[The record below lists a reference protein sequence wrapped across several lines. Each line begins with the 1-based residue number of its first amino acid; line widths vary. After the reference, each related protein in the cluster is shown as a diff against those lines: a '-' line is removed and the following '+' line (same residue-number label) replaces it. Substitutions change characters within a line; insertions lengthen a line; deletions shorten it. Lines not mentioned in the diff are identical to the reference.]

1 MIRLLYRAM
10 IAMAR
15 ILFRAIRLMVSRHTR
30 CVRLKSKKVLCSLPY
45 PIFLTIETTW
55 LLRAL
60 YLGSTLGAVGAFV
73 SILCTIIEIV
83 LDRDHAV
90 AMVSLKRL
98 NPVCSHRKHNLFTY
112 LHRHFESFVQKL
124 ELYADQLQALL
135 ESVAR
140 LPQDLQ
146 QEILKN
152 APFPTSSY
160 HVSTSTSMSGL
171 AGRVRLAKGKIDA
184 VRSCQNN
191 TPNVAVTLMV
201 LDAAT
206 MDR

>member
-1 MIRLLYRAM
+1 MIRLLRRAV

-15 ILFRAIRLMVSRHTR
+15 ILFRVSRLMISRYTR
-30 CVRLKSKKVLCSLPY
+30 CVRIKSKKVLCSFPY
-45 PIFLTIETTW
+45 PLFLTIETTW

-60 YLGSTLGAVGAFV
+60 CLGSTVGAVGAFV

-83 LDRDHAV
+83 FDRDHAE
-90 AMVSLKRL
+90 AMVLLSLM
-98 NPVCSHRKHNLFTY
+98 NPVYAHRKNNLFAY
-112 LHRHFESFVQKL
+112 LHRYFDLFVQKL

-146 QEILKN
+146 QEIVKN
-152 APFPTSSY
+152 APFPTSSH

-191 TPNVAVTLMV
+191 TPNVAVTLHGIGCCNYG
-201 LDAAT
+201 
-206 MDR
+206 